1 MADLFEFCG
10 DDGMFSESISKD
22 LVGAFCL
29 ELGRAPSCL
38 QLGDGV
44 TGNRVK

>member
-10 DDGMFSESISKD
+10 GDGTFPESISED

-44 TGNRVK
+44 TGNGVK